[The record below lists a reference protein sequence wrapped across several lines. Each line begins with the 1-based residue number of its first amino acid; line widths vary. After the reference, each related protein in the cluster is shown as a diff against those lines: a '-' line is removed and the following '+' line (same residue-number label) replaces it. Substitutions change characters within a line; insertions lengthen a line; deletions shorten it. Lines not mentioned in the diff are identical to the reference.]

1 MVFFYSDKDLSFLD
15 NRRRLPVEI
24 AINGDMWGENNR
36 KIIKTISICC
46 IVVSI
51 MTYIVFT
58 FDTERKYIK
67 APDYL

>member
-1 MVFFYSDKDLSFLD
+1 M
-15 NRRRLPVEI
+15 EI

-58 FDTERKYIK
+58 FNTERKYSK
-67 APDYL
+67 DTDYL